1 MRDHLIDA
9 RTTKDWWEMADISA
23 SAWHQGCFLV
33 PNGQVFAE
41 MRIARNH
48 RELGFTLVEI
58 MIVIAIIGV
67 LVAVAVPNYVKA
79 RTNSQKTA
87 CIKNLQMIDGAKDVW
102 ALETHQRGG
111 ATVVSAEVDGYIKG
125 GTPLCPAQGRY
136 EYNDLS
142 TPPTCNITGHV
153 LPTDPAAGGA
163 GAGGAAGGTPSGG
176 GTASGGTSTSG
187 SGSGNS
193 GPGGGGN
200 SGP

>member
-1 MRDHLIDA
+1 
-9 RTTKDWWEMADISA
+9 
-23 SAWHQGCFLV
+23 
-33 PNGQVFAE
+33 

-67 LVAVAVPNYVKA
+67 LMAVAVPNYVKA

-102 ALETHQRGG
+102 ALETHRTSRD
-111 ATVVSAEVDGYIKG
+111 TVVTAEVDGYIKG

-142 TPPTCNITGHV
+142 TPPTCTITGHV
-153 LPTDPAAGGA
+153 LPTDPAAGAA
-163 GAGGAAGGTPSGG
+163 GAGGAGGTPSGG
-176 GTASGGTSTSG
+176 GTAYGGTSTSG